1 MYKKFLTLSVILV
14 CCIFTI
20 SCTKK
25 TSLSE
30 KQSYRATDTTGSIMT
45 LANTPAAIPL
55 EAAATP
61 IKTVSTPFKAVS
73 TPFKAVSTPFKAVAI
88 PLKSV
93 PTPKTVKQT
102 AILKDISVVYMKDSK
117 KGWALQLNGSL
128 ITTNNTWSSYKEIHK
143 FTSHYDDAES
153 IPSITYVNNT
163 LYVFGFF
170 SQASGIDVY
179 KSKDDGSTW
188 SKGHIISADIK
199 DARGGELY
207 SSFVNNK
214 VGYLLYCGGP
224 AAGLMEKYLFKTT
237 DGGKTYK
244 EVDDVSYI
252 QGYPTGMAFNKAG
265 TGFITST
272 YHGADNSYLYR
283 LTNTAKTWKNL
294 IVRQPKDLNYRYIE
308 GYPPYFIGKK
318 GIMIL
323 KYATDNDPVY
333 VIFQSSDNGKTWTPE
348 DRIPLQGSLAS
359 YSFSNRNTLYII
371 DDTGRMLKVV
381 KNNDKWALS
390 SVTTKFNR

>member
-1 MYKKFLTLSVILV
+1 MYKKLLTLCVIWL

-30 KQSYRATDTTGSIMT
+30 KQSYRDTTGSIMT
-45 LANTPAAIPL
+45 LANTPSAIPL
-55 EAAATP
+55 GAVATP
-61 IKTVSTPFKAVS
+61 INTVSAPVKAVS
-73 TPFKAVSTPFKAVAI
+73 VPLKAVSVPLKSVSA

-102 AILKDISVVYMKDSK
+102 AILKEINVVYMEDSK

-128 ITTNNTWSSYKEIHK
+128 ITTNNAWSSYKEIHK
-143 FTSHYDDAES
+143 FTVHDTDS
-153 IPSITYVNNT
+153 ILSIAYVNNT

-170 SQASGIDVY
+170 SPASGIDVY

-188 SKGHIISADIK
+188 SKGHIKSADIK
-199 DARGGELY
+199 YARGGELY
-207 SSFVNNK
+207 SSFVDNK
-214 VGYLLYCGGP
+214 VGYLLYCGDP
-224 AAGLMEKYLFKTT
+224 AAGLMEKYLFKTM

-244 EVDDVSYI
+244 EIDDVSYI

-272 YHGADNSYLYR
+272 YHGADNSYLYS
-283 LTNTAKTWKNL
+283 LKNTAKTWKNL
-294 IVRQPKDLNYRYIE
+294 IVRQPKDLTYRYIE

-333 VIFQSSDNGKTWTPE
+333 VIFQSSDSGKTWTP
-348 DRIPLQGSLAS
+348 DGRIPLQGTLAG
-359 YSFSNRNTLYII
+359 YSFSNKNTLYIV
-371 DDTGRMLKVV
+371 DDTGGMLKAV
-381 KNNDKWALS
+381 KNNGKWAVS
-390 SVTTKFNR
+390 SVTTKLSQ